1 MIDEQSPGLAPGA
14 ETGSASTTEERPQK
28 RILLV
33 DENSDYLEHLD
44 GELSRYS
51 RQWQVESTTSA
62 EQALAALQRE
72 PADVVVAAM
81 QMRELDGAT
90 LLGRVRELNPTT
102 VRMILSSDASAPNL
116 TRAATVAHR
125 FLGKSSGAHELVTMI
140 ERSLSLRKLTEQTEA
155 YRATIAT
162 TTLPSRPAL
171 YTELNRVLADPLWG
185 PDQVANVIERD
196 IAMTAKVLQLAN
208 SAFFGVG
215 HRITNV
221 RDAVVYLGVE
231 TIRSLTLTAEAFG
244 KLAPRDLEGFS
255 IDEFQRHSMLVA
267 RITGAILPDGRAQQE
282 AVTAALLHDVGKLV
296 LIADGPERWIRL
308 NDEARARNLP
318 LHEVERELEGV
329 THADTGAY
337 LLSLWG
343 LPDSVVE
350 AVAHHHDP
358 DAFPGLAFDPVAAVH
373 IADSLAH
380 ELSPPATDAP
390 PPGTVDESLLDRL
403 GLRPRQDLWRHMA
416 TQLAGAGIQ
425 SHAA

>member
-1 MIDEQSPGLAPGA
+1 MSPGADPSA
-14 ETGSASTTEERPQK
+14 EHGSESSSAERARK
-28 RILLV
+28 RILFV
-33 DENSDYLEHLD
+33 DDQPEYLNRLHDALNPFGRLWRVD
-44 GELSRYS
+44 FAAGG
-51 RQWQVESTTSA
+51 
-62 EQALAALQRE
+62 EQALASLE
-72 PADVVVAAM
+72 NDPADVVISSM
-81 QMRELDGAT
+81 QMAEMDGAS
-90 LLGRVRELNPTT
+90 LLTQVRERNPTT
-102 VRMILSSDASAPNL
+102 IRMILSTDATAPNL

-125 FLGKSSGAHELVTMI
+125 FLGKSCGPEELMTMI
-140 ERSLSLRKLTEQTEA
+140 ERSLRLRKLTEQTEA
-155 YRATIAT
+155 YRATVAA

-171 YTELNRVLADPLWG
+171 YTELNRVLSDPLWG
-185 PDQVANVIERD
+185 PDQVAAVIERD
-196 IAMTAKVLQLAN
+196 IAMTAKVLALAN

-244 KLAPRDLEGFS
+244 KLAPKNIDGFS
-255 IDEFQRHSMLVA
+255 IDDFQRHSMLVA

-296 LIADGPERWIRL
+296 LIADGPERWVKL
-308 NDEARARNLP
+308 NDEARARDLP

-343 LPDSVVE
+343 LPDTVVE

-358 DAFPGLAFDPVAAVH
+358 EAFPGLAFDPVAAVH
-373 IADSLAH
+373 IADALAH
-380 ELSPPATDAP
+380 ELSPPATDGP
-390 PPGTVDESLLDRL
+390 PPGIVDESLLDRL

-416 TQLAGAGIQ
+416 TQLAGVGA
-425 SHAA
+425 HPRAA